1 MSRTGAAR
9 FGAVATAR
17 TAPPAAPAAGPTRKY
32 TVLLDGQTAETF
44 DLDLAQIRRAA
55 SRVVN
60 KSDVIRELVH
70 VLHEDTTLLATVAD
84 RLRHAAPPS

>member
-1 MSRTGAAR
+1 MTRTGAAR

-17 TAPPAAPAAGPTRKY
+17 TTPPAAPAAGPTRKY

-44 DLDLAQIRRAA
+44 DSDLAQIRRRAA
-55 SRVVN
+55 RVVN

-70 VLHEDTTLLATVAD
+70 ALHEDPTLLTAIAD
-84 RLRHAAPPS
+84 RLRHTVPPS